1 MLDVT
6 TSTRKPKDNILTHSE
21 RLLEPTGPVMK
32 GDSYSSRRLFSLLF
46 AGTIP
51 VIICDF
57 CMLPYQ
63 DMLDYSK
70 FVVFLP
76 ESEVLDNP
84 DYDIFD
90 VLDAIPQSELDR
102 LRHNGRIVKKHFVFH
117 EGKPLPGDAFDMMVC
132 WNTLIESRE
141 FSL

>member
-1 MLDVT
+1 
-6 TSTRKPKDNILTHSE
+6 
-21 RLLEPTGPVMK
+21 MK

-51 VIICDF
+51 VIICDY

-70 FVVFLP
+70 FAIFLP

-90 VLDAIPQSELDR
+90 VLDSIPQKELDR
-102 LRHNGRIVKKHFVFH
+102 LRRNGRIAKKHFIFH
-117 EGKPLPGDAFDMMVC
+117 EGKPQPGDAFDMMV
-132 WNTLIESRE
+132 SGKAFR
-141 FSL
+141 

>member
-1 MLDVT
+1 
-6 TSTRKPKDNILTHSE
+6 
-21 RLLEPTGPVMK
+21 MK

-51 VIICDF
+51 VIICDY

-70 FVVFLP
+70 FAIFLP

-90 VLDAIPQSELDR
+90 VLDSIPQEELDR
-102 LRHNGRIVKKHFVFH
+102 LRKNGRIVKKHFVFH
-117 EGKPLPGDAFDMMVC
+117 EGKPQPGDAFDMMVSFKSVFKQSFPTEQKPC
-132 WNTLIESRE
+132 LTRFVNYH
-141 FSL
+141 